1 MNAINQETNRQFSA
15 LAPRSFKFGGK
26 TYKGSDVMFCD
37 KSNTV
42 FFKHYGRKQRGGLL
56 KDQLSV
62 IVKYDSGSDT
72 YTITVKHFDGFE
84 LLSTEVASWE
94 GMYFYSFAD
103 LQTFI
108 NHSETQEV

>member
-1 MNAINQETNRQFSA
+1 MNAINQETNRQFSY

-26 TYKGSDVMFCD
+26 TFKSAPGMFDD
-37 KSNTV
+37 KTNTV
-42 FFKHYGRKQRGGLL
+42 FFKHYGRKQSGAMM

-72 YTITVKHFDGFE
+72 YTITVKHFDGKAFE
-84 LLSTEVASWE
+84 STTVASWE
-94 GMYFYSFAD
+94 GMYSDSFAD

-108 NHSETQEV
+108 NHSQKVEA